1 MTDPATTDDPV
12 VRVRDLRF
20 SYGPGLPDVLVDVDL
35 TVGRGE
41 MVALLGQNGAGKTTL
56 AKHLNGLH
64 RPKAGTV
71 EIAGKPVQGQPLAQ
85 LARTVGFCY
94 QNPDHQIF
102 STSVEK
108 EVAFGPHNLGY
119 PPEKVTELVT
129 AALDLVGLSGERDT
143 HPFSLG
149 RGQRQLVAVAS
160 VLAMDP
166 PLLVIDEPTTGMDR
180 VGATQ
185 VMELLTTWAGSGR
198 SILAITHDM
207 DLVTEYIPRAVVMA
221 GGRVLADGPTQEV
234 FRRDEVLKE
243 AHLVA
248 PAPVVISDR
257 LRPYGLPRCRSI
269 AEAVEHIAAVHAGGT
284 CASRL

>member
-1 MTDPATTDDPV
+1 
-12 VRVRDLRF
+12 
-20 SYGPGLPDVLVDVDL
+20 
-35 TVGRGE
+35 
-41 MVALLGQNGAGKTTL
+41 
-56 AKHLNGLH
+56 
-64 RPKAGTV
+64 
-71 EIAGKPVQGQPLAQ
+71 
-85 LARTVGFCY
+85 
-94 QNPDHQIF
+94 
-102 STSVEK
+102 
-108 EVAFGPHNLGY
+108 
-119 PPEKVTELVT
+119 
-129 AALDLVGLSGERDT
+129 
-143 HPFSLG
+143 
-149 RGQRQLVAVAS
+149 
-160 VLAMDP
+160 MDP
-166 PLLVIDEPTTGMDR
+166 PLLVIAEPTTGMDR

-221 GGRVLADGPTQEV
+221 GGRILADGPTQDV